1 MSHWPSLGLR
11 RDFTG
16 QPRNLIKM
24 EPYLCDVIW
33 EGGGGVYVSAQAQ
46 RGCRRFVAM
55 GAIHFFLVSTIL
67 TYVVSVHAIPLY
79 AGAVIEPTECR

>member
-1 MSHWPSLGLR
+1 M
-11 RDFTG
+11 
-16 QPRNLIKM
+16 
-24 EPYLCDVIW
+24 IW
-33 EGGGGVYVSAQAQ
+33 EGGAGYVSAQAQ